1 MPTAWWRPQSRPGGG
16 RSVAI
21 VTSVVGLVEAAVS
34 ADQQAVRGPSCKYAK
49 VPTRPQ
55 TREKQPFTL
64 GESYEILVKQQKETD
79 QATT

>member
-21 VTSVVGLVEAAVS
+21 VTSVVGSRSRGLVEAAVS

-64 GESYEILVKQQKETD
+64 GESYEMLVKKKERN
-79 QATT
+79 